1 MSRIAR
7 RTMLQLSLAGAAC
20 ACAGLRISSAQS
32 AATAYVCPPCGCP
45 MHDVE
50 FAKPGNCPACGMT
63 LIPKPESLPFEPKEL
78 ATGSGAFLAAGS
90 RERKIGVHY
99 YKPRAFS
106 ARSRI
111 LLVIP
116 GAGRNGDSYRDAWIE
131 AAEEAN
137 VLVAALSYPEADYD
151 FAAYHMGGVVKDLE
165 IRNLPRGS
173 NGATAD
179 VIHVRDEDISFS
191 LNPRRDEW
199 LFPDFDRIFGLITA
213 ATGSTQ
219 AAYDMF
225 GHSAGAQI
233 LHRLVL
239 FAPGSRAER
248 IVAANSGF
256 YTLATPDQSLPV
268 GLKGTEVT
276 QASLAR
282 SFASKLMLLVGEK
295 DDGDEAG
302 GIQIHT
308 PLIDSQG
315 IGRLARGKYFLRTAE
330 AQAHKLKVPFRWS
343 LEVVPD
349 VGHDFRAM
357 SRAAARSLFG

>member
-20 ACAGLRISSAQS
+20 ACAGLRVSSAQS
-32 AATAYVCPPCGCP
+32 AATAYVCPPCDCP

-63 LIPKPESLPFEPKEL
+63 LIPKPEPVPFEPKEL

-131 AAEEAN
+131 AAEAAN

-165 IRNLPRGS
+165 IRNLPPG
-173 NGATAD
+173 GAAAA
-179 VIHVRDEDISFS
+179 VIRVRDEDISFS
-191 LNPRRDEW
+191 LNPRRDQW
-199 LFPDFDRIFGLITA
+199 IFPDFDRIFGLITA
-213 ATGSTQ
+213 ATGSAQT
-219 AAYDMF
+219 AYDMF

-233 LHRLVL
+233 LHRMVL
-239 FAPGSRAER
+239 FAPGSRADR

-256 YTLATPDQSLPV
+256 YTLADPDQSLPV
-268 GLKGTEVT
+268 GLKGTDVT

-282 SFASKLMLLVGEK
+282 SFASKLVLLVGEK

-308 PLIDSQG
+308 PLIDRQG
-315 IGRLARGKYFLRTAE
+315 IGRLARGKYFFRTAE
-330 AQAHKLKVPFRWS
+330 EQARKFKSPFRWT

-357 SRAAARSLFG
+357 SRAAARALFG

>member
-20 ACAGLRISSAQS
+20 ACAGLRVSSAQS
-32 AATAYVCPPCGCP
+32 AATAYVCPPCDCP

-63 LIPKPESLPFEPKEL
+63 LIPKPEPVPFEPKEL

-131 AAEEAN
+131 AAEAAN

-165 IRNLPRGS
+165 IRNLPPG
-173 NGATAD
+173 GAAAA
-179 VIHVRDEDISFS
+179 VIRVRDEDISFS

-199 LFPDFDRIFGLITA
+199 IFPDFDRIFGLITA

-219 AAYDMF
+219 TAYDMF

-233 LHRLVL
+233 LHRMVL
-239 FAPGSRAER
+239 FAPGSRADR
-248 IVAANSGF
+248 IVVANSGF
-256 YTLATPDQSLPV
+256 YTLADPDQPLPV
-268 GLKGTEVT
+268 GLKGTDVT
-276 QASLAR
+276 RASLAR

-308 PLIDSQG
+308 PLIDNQG
-315 IGRLARGKYFLRTAE
+315 SGRLARGKYFFRNAE
-330 AQAHKLKVPFRWS
+330 ERARKLELPFRWS
-343 LEVVPD
+343 LQVVPD

-357 SRAAARSLFG
+357 SRAAAGALFG

>member
-20 ACAGLRISSAQS
+20 ACAGLHVASAQS
-32 AATAYVCPPCGCP
+32 AATAYVCPPCDCP

-63 LIPKPESLPFEPKEL
+63 LIPKPEPVPFEPKEL

-131 AAEEAN
+131 AAEAAN

-165 IRNLPRGS
+165 IRNLPPG
-173 NGATAD
+173 GAAAA
-179 VIHVRDEDISFS
+179 VIRVRDEDISLS

-199 LFPDFDRIFGLITA
+199 IFPDFDRIFGLITA

-219 AAYDMF
+219 TAYDMF

-233 LHRLVL
+233 LHRMVL
-239 FAPGSRAER
+239 FAPGSRTDR

-256 YTLATPDQSLPV
+256 YTLADPDRPLPV
-268 GLKGTEVT
+268 GLKGTDVT

-308 PLIDSQG
+308 PLIDNQG
-315 IGRLARGKYFLRTAE
+315 SGRLARGKYFFRNAE
-330 AQAHKLKVPFRWS
+330 ERARKLELPFRWS
-343 LEVVPD
+343 LQVVPD

-357 SRAAARSLFG
+357 SRAAARALLG

>member
-20 ACAGLRISSAQS
+20 ACAGLSVSSAQS
-32 AATAYVCPPCGCP
+32 AATTYVCPPCGCP

-50 FAKPGNCPACGMT
+50 FAKPGNCPACGMR
-63 LIPKPESLPFEPKEL
+63 LIPKPESLPFEPKTL

-99 YKPRAFS
+99 HKPRAFS

-131 AAEEAN
+131 TAEAAN

-165 IRNLPRGS
+165 IRNLPSG
-173 NGATAD
+173 GAAAS
-179 VIHVRDEDISFS
+179 VIRVRDEDISFS

-199 LFPDFDRIFGLITA
+199 IFPDFDRIFGLITA

-219 AAYDMF
+219 TAYDMF

-256 YTLATPDQSLPV
+256 YTLADPDQPLPV
-268 GLKGTEVT
+268 GLKGTDVT

-282 SFASKLMLLVGEK
+282 SFASKLMLLVGEE

-315 IGRLARGKYFLRTAE
+315 IGRLARGKYFFRIAE
-330 AQAHKLKVPFRWS
+330 ERARKLKSPFRWT

-357 SRAAARSLFG
+357 SRAAARALFG

>member
-20 ACAGLRISSAQS
+20 ACAGLRASPAQS
-32 AATAYVCPPCGCP
+32 AATAYVCPPCDCP

-63 LIPKPESLPFEPKEL
+63 LIPKPEPAPFEPKQL

-90 RERKIGVHY
+90 RERRIGVHY

-131 AAEEAN
+131 AAEKAN

-165 IRNLPRGS
+165 IRNLPPG
-173 NGATAD
+173 GAAAA
-179 VIHVRDEDISFS
+179 VIRVRDEDISFS

-199 LFPDFDRIFGLITA
+199 IFPDFDRIFGLITA

-233 LHRLVL
+233 LHRMVL
-239 FAPGSRAER
+239 FAPGSRADR

-256 YTLATPDQSLPV
+256 YTLADPDQSLPV
-268 GLKGTEVT
+268 GLKGTDVT
-276 QASLAR
+276 QASLAH

-308 PLIDSQG
+308 PLIDGQG
-315 IGRLARGKYFLRTAE
+315 IGRLARGKYFFRTAE
-330 AQAHKLKVPFRWS
+330 EQARKLKSSFRWS
-343 LEVVPD
+343 LEVVPN

-357 SRAAARSLFG
+357 SRAAARALFG

>member
-20 ACAGLRISSAQS
+20 ACAGLRVSSAQS

-63 LIPKPESLPFEPKEL
+63 LIPKPEPVPFEPKEL

-90 RERKIGVHY
+90 RERRIGVHY
-99 YKPRAFS
+99 YKPRAFGV
-106 ARSRI
+106 RSRI

-116 GAGRNGDSYRDAWIE
+116 GAGRNGDSYRDAWIQ
-131 AAEEAN
+131 AAEAAN

-165 IRNLPRGS
+165 IRNLPPG
-173 NGATAD
+173 GAAAA
-179 VIHVRDEDISFS
+179 VIRVRDEDISFS

-199 LFPDFDRIFGLITA
+199 IFPDFDRIFGLIAA
-213 ATGSTQ
+213 ATGSRQT
-219 AAYDMF
+219 AYDMF

-233 LHRLVL
+233 LQRMVL
-239 FAPGSRAER
+239 FAPGSRVDR

-256 YTLATPDQSLPV
+256 YTLADPDQSLPV
-268 GLKGTEVT
+268 GLKGTGVT
-276 QASLAR
+276 QESLAR

-308 PLIDSQG
+308 PLIDNQG
-315 IGRLARGKYFLRTAE
+315 IGRLARGKHCFRVAE
-330 AQAHKLKVPFRWS
+330 EQARKLKLPFRWS
-343 LEVVPD
+343 LQVVPD

-357 SRAAARSLFG
+357 SRAAARALFG

>member
-7 RTMLQLSLAGAAC
+7 RTMLQLSLAGTAC
-20 ACAGLRISSAQS
+20 VCAGLRISSAQS

-50 FAKPGNCPACGMT
+50 FAKPGSCPACGMT
-63 LIPKPESLPFEPKEL
+63 LIPKPEPVPFEPKEL

-131 AAEEAN
+131 AAEAAN

-165 IRNLPRGS
+165 IRNLPPG
-173 NGATAD
+173 GAAAA
-179 VIHVRDEDISFS
+179 VIRVRDEDISLS

-199 LFPDFDRIFGLITA
+199 IFPDFDRIFGLITA

-219 AAYDMF
+219 TAYDMF

-233 LHRLVL
+233 LHRMVL
-239 FAPGSRAER
+239 FAPGSRADR

-256 YTLATPDQSLPV
+256 YTLADPDQPLPL
-268 GLKGTEVT
+268 GLKGTDVT

-282 SFASKLMLLVGEK
+282 SFACKLMLLVGEK

-308 PLIDSQG
+308 PLIDNQG
-315 IGRLARGKYFLRTAE
+315 IGRLARGKYFFRIAE
-330 AQAHKLKVPFRWS
+330 EQARKLKLPFQWS

-357 SRAAARSLFG
+357 SRAAARALLG

>member
-1 MSRIAR
+1 
-7 RTMLQLSLAGAAC
+7 MLQLSLAGAAC
-20 ACAGLRISSAQS
+20 ACAGLRVSSAQS

-63 LIPKPESLPFEPKEL
+63 LIPKPEPVPFEPKEL
-78 ATGSGAFLAAGS
+78 ATGSGTFLAAGS
-90 RERKIGVHY
+90 RDRRIGVHY
-99 YKPRAFS
+99 YKPRAFG

-131 AAEEAN
+131 AAEAAN
-137 VLVAALSYPEADYD
+137 VLVAALTYPEADYD

-165 IRNLPRGS
+165 IRNLPPG
-173 NGATAD
+173 GAAAA
-179 VIHVRDEDISFS
+179 VIRVRDEDISFS

-199 LFPDFDRIFGLITA
+199 IFPDFDRIFGLITA

-233 LHRLVL
+233 LHRMVL
-239 FAPGSRAER
+239 FAPGSRADR

-256 YTLATPDQSLPV
+256 YTLADPDQSLPV
-268 GLKGTEVT
+268 GLKGTDVT

-308 PLIDSQG
+308 PLIDGQG
-315 IGRLARGKYFLRTAE
+315 IGRLARGKYFFRTAE
-330 AQAHKLKVPFRWS
+330 EQARKLKSSFRWS
-343 LEVVPD
+343 LEVVPN

-357 SRAAARSLFG
+357 SRAAARALFG